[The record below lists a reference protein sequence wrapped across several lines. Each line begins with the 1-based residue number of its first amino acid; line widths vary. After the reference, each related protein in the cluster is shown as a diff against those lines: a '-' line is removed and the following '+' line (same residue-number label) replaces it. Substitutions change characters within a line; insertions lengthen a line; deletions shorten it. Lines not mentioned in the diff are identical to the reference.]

1 MMSASNAEQPEL
13 TARRRALAWLAGGA
27 LGLTALATARAGV
40 RFMAPPLTTQ
50 PPAPVAV
57 SAADIPALH
66 GGRYI
71 PPARAYLMRDERG
84 YYAVSATCT
93 HLGCLVEQ
101 GAAGLRCPC
110 HGSQYDRTGA
120 VATGPATRPL
130 PHFAVAWGEN
140 GDIVIDPNHAVEPS
154 VRLSA

>member
-1 MMSASNAEQPEL
+1 MSASTIEQPES
-13 TARRRALAWLAGGA
+13 TTRRRTLAWLAGGA
-27 LGLTALATARAGV
+27 LGVTALATARAGV
-40 RFMAPPLTTQ
+40 RFMTPPLTTQ
-50 PPAPVAV
+50 PPAPAVV
-57 SAADIPALH
+57 SAADVPTLN

-71 PPARAYLMRDERG
+71 PTARAYLMCDRHG

-101 GAAGLRCPC
+101 GAGRLRCPC
-110 HGSQYDRTGA
+110 HGSSYDRTGA
-120 VATGPATRPL
+120 VTTGPATQPL

-140 GDIVIDPNHAVEPS
+140 GDIVIDPNHAVDPS